1 MAEDY
6 FDTKLAL
13 NPDTG
18 TVIPNAVAQVY
29 AMSDTAF
36 STPLP
41 ITDMSELPL
50 TALVASPTGVYPPF
64 KCPGHTQVMARAGE
78 AKTPLTSL
86 FGMLLNVI
94 PDPTHADDGDVL
106 TVLNGLF
113 VLDPVSNGGGG
124 GSGIQTFPV
133 GADTSGVPEGGVF
146 GTYVPPVVNAA
157 PQRIGSL
164 VQTSGGSVTATSIVL
179 DPAAPTEGT
188 AVQNDDWMVVIVG
201 ANAPSTG
208 EDWTAPAG
216 WTELRADYSLIG
228 TQRVRVY
235 AKKRVAGETTYS
247 FGFSGS
253 RHLNAAM
260 VWVRGADT
268 LGTWVLGAAKD
279 RSASPTESVTCTAP
293 AITTSR
299 PASLVLALSIERT
312 TASEAGV
319 VWSGGATEWLFAGQV
334 GSAVIT
340 IAIGHS
346 ELAAAGTAPA
356 QTITYPNAQ
365 SVNGWAFQIGIPGV

>member
-1 MAEDY
+1 MVDDY
-6 FDTKLAL
+6 FEKSLAL
-13 NPDTG
+13 APTG
-18 TVIPNAVAQVY
+18 GAVPNAEALVY
-29 AMSDTAF
+29 AVSDTSF
-36 STPLP
+36 STPLT
-41 ITDMSELPL
+41 ITDRSGIPL
-50 TALVASPTGVYPPF
+50 TTLIASPDGIFPQF
-64 KCPGHTQVMARAGE
+64 MCPGVTQVVAKAGDV
-78 AKTPLTSL
+78 TTTITSL
-86 FGMLLNVI
+86 LGHVLLLI
-94 PDPTHADDGDVL
+94 PDPTHADDGNVL
-106 TVLNGLF
+106 VVADGGYA
-113 VLDPVSNGGGG
+113 LDTSPGGGDT
-124 GSGIQTFPV
+124 GSGILTFPV
-133 GADTSGVPEGGVF
+133 GADTSSVPEGGVF
-146 GTYVPPVVNAA
+146 GTYVPPVVNTV
-157 PQRIGSL
+157 PQRVGTL

-179 DPAAPTEGT
+179 DPATPTEGT
-188 AVQNDDWMVVIVG
+188 AVQNDDWMIVVVG

-260 VWVRGADT
+260 VWVRGADA

-279 RSASPTESVTCTAP
+279 RSAAPTESVTCTAP

-299 PASLVLALSIERT
+299 PATLVLALSIERT
-312 TASEAGV
+312 TAAEVGV
-319 VWSGGATEWLFAGQV
+319 TWSGGATEWLFAGQV

-340 IAIGHS
+340 IAIGYS
-346 ELAAAGTAPA
+346 ELATAGTEPA
-356 QTITYPNAQ
+356 KTITYPNAQ

>member
-6 FDTKLAL
+6 FEATLAL
-13 NPDTG
+13 NTTTG
-18 TVIPNAVAQVY
+18 TVVPNAVAEVY
-29 AMSDTAF
+29 AISDTSF
-36 STPLP
+36 TSPLA
-41 ITDMSELPL
+41 ITDLTGASLPS
-50 TALVASPTGVYPPF
+50 LVASPTGVYPAF
-64 KCPGHTQVMARAGE
+64 KCAGVTQVIARSGGIN
-78 AKTPLTSL
+78 TPLTSILGRL
-86 FGMLLNVI
+86 FEIV
-94 PDPTHADDGDVL
+94 PDPSTGDEGDV
-106 TVLNGLF
+106 VKVASGEF
-113 VLDPVSNGGGG
+113 VLGAGSGDGSG
-124 GSGIQTFPV
+124 GSGILTFPV
-133 GADTSGVPEGGVF
+133 GADTSSVPEGGVF
-146 GTYVPPVVNAA
+146 GTYVPPVVNTV
-157 PQRIGSL
+157 PQRVGTL

-179 DPAAPTEGT
+179 DPAMPTEGT
-188 AVQNDDWMVVIVG
+188 AVQIDDWMIVVVG

-279 RSASPTESVTCTAP
+279 RSAAPTESVTCTAP

-299 PASLVLALSIERT
+299 PATLVLALSIERT
-312 TASEAGV
+312 TASEVGV
-319 VWSGGATEWLFAGQV
+319 TWSGGATEWLFAGQV

-340 IAIGHS
+340 IAIGYS
-346 ELAAAGTAPA
+346 ELATAGTEPA
-356 QTITYPNAQ
+356 KTITYPNAQ